1 MGVALQTM
9 VLSAVLY
16 RRQHLSVT
24 LFDAILDSCK
34 KASRIYNQSRGQVA
48 KGLISYM

>member
-16 RRQHLSVT
+16 RRQDWSVT

-34 KASRIYNQSRGQVA
+34 KASKIYNQSQGQDA
-48 KGLISYM
+48 KTFKA